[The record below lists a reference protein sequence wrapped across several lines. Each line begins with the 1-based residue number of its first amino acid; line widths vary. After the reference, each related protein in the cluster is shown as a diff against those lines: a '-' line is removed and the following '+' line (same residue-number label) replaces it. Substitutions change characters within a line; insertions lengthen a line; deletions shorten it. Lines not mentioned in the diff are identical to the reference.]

1 MNYFLGAAVSA
12 LLVFINMRPE
22 PILARIPVMLLAIII
37 YTIFWVPL
45 NNMSGGHFD
54 YSNDRCCKEIFG
66 WSFTPDY
73 GDRGIS
79 QSEAARKLDPLED
92 KVISELVW
100 DVFCLLHSFDW
111 YASGDTSEEQYRHD
125 VQRFK
130 KKWLKTIPL
139 ERI

>member
-1 MNYFLGAAVSA
+1 
-12 LLVFINMRPE
+12 
-22 PILARIPVMLLAIII
+22 
-37 YTIFWVPL
+37 
-45 NNMSGGHFD
+45 MSGGHFN

-100 DVFCLLHSFDW
+100 DVFCFMGWDDDRRRRGNVFHKQKS
-111 YASGDTSEEQYRHD
+111 R
-125 VQRFK
+125 K
-130 KKWLKTIPL
+130 
-139 ERI
+139 